1 MATYFTKKSDLDRNW
16 LVVDAKDQVVGRV
29 ASAVAMFLM
38 GKHKPTYSPHLDTGD
53 YVIVLNADK
62 LKFTGKKLDQ
72 KLYHRHTGFV
82 GGIRTTTARNMMAHK
97 PEEVLRK
104 AVKGMLPKSNLS
116 LRRMMKMKIYKGDK
130 HPHAV
135 QQPKDVKIS
144 ASGKVMA

>member
-1 MATYFTKKSDLDRNW
+1 MATHFTKKKEIDRKW
-16 LVVDAKDQVVGRV
+16 LVVDANDQVVGRV

-38 GKHKPTYSPHLDTGD
+38 GKHKPSYSPHLDTGD
-53 YVIVLNADK
+53 YVIVLNVDK
-62 LKFTGKKLDQ
+62 LKFTGNKLDQ
-72 KLYHRHTGFV
+72 KMYHRHTGFV
-82 GGIRTTTARNMMAHK
+82 GGIRTTTARQMMANK

-116 LRRMMKMKIYKGDK
+116 LRRMMKMKIYKGNT

-135 QQPKDVKIS
+135 QQPKDVKIN